1 MLELK
6 NIFCGYNNVDVVK
19 DISFDVKRGENICIV
34 GPNGCGKSTLL
45 KAISNLISYKGDI
58 ILDGKNIKDLKRRDL
73 ATKVARSL
81 LFKSFIF
88 FPSKI

>member
-6 NIFCGYNNVDVVK
+6 NIFCGYNNVDIVK

-45 KAISNLISYKGDI
+45 KSIANLIEYRGTIKF
-58 ILDGKNIKDLKRRDL
+58 DGVDSNKYERKL
-73 ATKVARSL
+73 
-81 LFKSFIF
+81 
-88 FPSKI
+88 

>member
-58 ILDGKNIKDLKRRDL
+58 IFRWEKYKGFKKKR
-73 ATKVARSL
+73 SCY
-81 LFKSFIF
+81 
-88 FPSKI
+88 